1 MAKDEL
7 ENSFETLKNTI
18 PLLLKHKISAV
29 PTNYALWY
37 TYVANESPELKAK
50 LDEAMQ
56 DNQPLSDVKTQ
67 DLYRSYVSTQQEVDV
82 WQLRQTIEGM
92 LIELNQSMID
102 TKSDTNAYKTVMDN
116 CLDELNKVEKEGLS
130 VEEVMG
136 LVRNMVKET
145 QAIRQSTI
153 SFNGALS
160 KAEQEIQKLREQ
172 LKESQQE
179 ALYDALTGLCN
190 RRYFDSELDSKL
202 AMDKLSLM
210 LIDIDHFKKINDNH
224 GHQMGDLVL
233 KAVARKLQGSCRE
246 NAQVFRYGGE
256 EFAVL
261 VPNADLAKAR
271 HMADVMRRTIEKIA
285 VKDKRTGK
293 NLGDITVSVGVAQA
307 EQNEQAVSFI
317 ERADTLLYQAK
328 NLGRNRVMPM
338 HG

>member
-7 ENSFETLKNTI
+7 ETSFETLKSTI

-37 TYVANESPELKAK
+37 TYVANESPELNQR
-50 LDEAMQ
+50 LDEALT
-56 DNQPLSDVKTQ
+56 DNQPLSPLKTE
-67 DLYRSYVSTQQEVDV
+67 DLYRQHVSSKQEVNV
-82 WQLRQTIEGM
+82 WQLRQSIEGM
-92 LIELNQSMID
+92 LIELNQTMKD
-102 TKSDTNAYKTVMDN
+102 TKSDTTSYKTVMDN

-153 SFNGALS
+153 SFNGALNN
-160 KAEQEIQKLREQ
+160 AEKEIQKLREQ
-172 LKESQQE
+172 LQESQQE

-202 AMDKLSLM
+202 AMSELSLM

-233 KAVARKLQGSCRE
+233 KAVARKLQSSCRD

-261 VPNADLAKAR
+261 VPNAKLAKAR
-271 HMADVMRRTIEKIA
+271 QMADTMRRTIEKIS

-293 NLGDITVSVGVAQA
+293 NLGDITVSIGVAQA
-307 EQNEQAVSFI
+307 ENKESAASLI
-317 ERADTLLYQAK
+317 ERADALLYQAK
-328 NLGRNRVMPM
+328 NLGRNRVMPIQ
-338 HG
+338 G

>member
-1 MAKDEL
+1 M
-7 ENSFETLKNTI
+7 
-18 PLLLKHKISAV
+18 
-29 PTNYALWY
+29 
-37 TYVANESPELKAK
+37 
-50 LDEAMQ
+50 
-56 DNQPLSDVKTQ
+56 
-67 DLYRSYVSTQQEVDV
+67 
-82 WQLRQTIEGM
+82 
-92 LIELNQSMID
+92 
-102 TKSDTNAYKTVMDN
+102 
-116 CLDELNKVEKEGLS
+116 S

-153 SFNGALS
+153 SFNSALS
-160 KAEQEIQKLREQ
+160 NAEQEIQKLRSQ
-172 LKESQQE
+172 LKESQQA

-210 LIDIDHFKKINDNH
+210 LIDIDHFKSINDNH

-233 KAVARKLQGSCRE
+233 KAVARKLQGACRD

-256 EFAVL
+256 EFAAL

-271 HMADVMRRTIEKIA
+271 HMADVMRRTIEKMA

-293 NLGDITVSVGVAQA
+293 DLDEITVSIGVAQA
-307 EQNEQAVSFI
+307 ENGEDAASLI
-317 ERADTLLYQAK
+317 ARTDALLYQAK
-328 NLGRNRVMPM
+328 KLGRNRVMPM